1 MGRRLGRRG
10 RLNRGGTR
18 DMNYALHT
26 IAVTHERGV
35 GPGQAYL
42 ATAEARGKDRLA
54 APRHHRHGYHH
65 QRTNGI
71 LHLLTLYKP

>member
-1 MGRRLGRRG
+1 
-10 RLNRGGTR
+10 
-18 DMNYALHT
+18 MNYALHT

-54 APRHHRHGYHH
+54 APR
-65 QRTNGI
+65 
-71 LHLLTLYKP
+71 LLRRRLSAIYCALRADQIPPSTMCSGLLQSRS